1 MLYLFAFQIMFST
14 AFSCT
19 VFYIQTSSQTLNRVK
34 LLIAEGV
41 KEMKR
46 QKEGRKEMFSAEI

>member
-1 MLYLFAFQIMFST
+1 MRQKREDLLYLFTFQMMFGA

-19 VFYIQTSSQTLNRVK
+19 GFYIQTSCQTLNRVK

-41 KEMKR
+41 KEIKK
-46 QKEGRKEMFSAEI
+46 QK